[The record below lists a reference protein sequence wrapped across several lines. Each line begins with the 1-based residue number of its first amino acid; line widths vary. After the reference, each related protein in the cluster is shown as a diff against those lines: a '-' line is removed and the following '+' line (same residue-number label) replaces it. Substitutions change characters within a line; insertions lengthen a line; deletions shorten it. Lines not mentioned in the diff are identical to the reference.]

1 MNQTHFHWGD
11 SFVRSSEWRRV
22 ANYVRTENQVMS
34 SPCNATATS
43 THAVFLKFISN
54 QIQLHTFQ
62 LALEIRVLLEMLP
75 FFFSY
80 LCMQRRFPAHFWKE
94 NPSSPRSDK
103 IKICLE
109 RNVLYCSLL
118 LLLEPIKPTNKLLLV
133 FSLQNK

>member
-1 MNQTHFHWGD
+1 MNQIHFHWGD

-22 ANYVRTENQVMS
+22 AIYVRTENQVMS

-75 FFFSY
+75 FVFLTFA
-80 LCMQRRFPAHFWKE
+80 CKGDFPLTFGKEILLHLAEIKLKFAWKE
-94 NPSSPRSDK
+94 MYYIVHSCCSWNP
-103 IKICLE
+103 
-109 RNVLYCSLL
+109 
-118 LLLEPIKPTNKLLLV
+118 
-133 FSLQNK
+133 